1 MIQVSDFFHVVLDH
15 DLDEVFEAGL
25 LRVPAEEAL
34 GLAGIAEELVDFSRS
49 EIPRI
54 HLYEDVSS

>member
-1 MIQVSDFFHVVLDH
+1 MIQVSYFLHVVLDH

-25 LRVPAEEAL
+25 LWIPAEEAL
-34 GLAGIAEELVDFSRS
+34 GFAGVAQQLVNFGRS
-49 EIPRI
+49 EVPRI

>member
-1 MIQVSDFFHVVLDH
+1 VELVDFFHVVLDH

-25 LRVPAEEAL
+25 LWIPAEEAF
-34 GLAGIAEELVDFSRS
+34 GLAGVAQQLIHFGRA